1 MTKPFDID
9 ASKTPWRQNS
19 LVSVSWVM
27 IWIRER
33 KTVPGG
39 AVLQLLWDVE
49 RGQLRP
55 MVFEACACQGLE
67 ALISDASQNLPLRSL
82 RQAFP
87 TDEGQGRGTLLP
99 EQPVP
104 EGSTLCC
111 SCIFAVSSWDK
122 RRKRL
127 MAPVGLGKRLNKDW
141 SSWLTRSWKIAQ
153 RSCSAHEL
161 PNISSTWCSRISAS
175 GQCLTGIILSYCQ
188 GFWNDIRTPP
198 LHPPAFQLH

>member
-9 ASKTPWRQNS
+9 ASKTPWHQNS

-55 MVFEACACQGLE
+55 MVFQACACQGLD
-67 ALISDASQNLPLRSL
+67 ALISNASQNLPHHSL

-87 TDEGQGRGTLLP
+87 TDEGRGR
-99 EQPVP
+99 E
-104 EGSTLCC
+104 TLCC
-111 SCIFAVSSWDK
+111 HSSQSPK
-122 RRKRL
+122 
-127 MAPVGLGKRLNKDW
+127 APPCAALASLQCPPGIN
-141 SSWLTRSWKIAQ
+141 Q
-153 RSCSAHEL
+153 E
-161 PNISSTWCSRISAS
+161 STWWPGLAWAKGWIRIGLPGS
-175 GQCLTGIILSYCQ
+175 QEVEK
-188 GFWNDIRTPP
+188 
-198 LHPPAFQLH
+198 